1 MQVNRKAALIN
12 FIISLAPVAILAV
25 IFGVFFDYYYELND
39 DVLMKDILSGMYD
52 GVPNGH
58 NIQMLWPLSAFV
70 ALLYRL
76 CNCGCWY
83 GLMLLLF
90 QYGSLIIINY
100 NLTKRIDSIV
110 KKIMT
115 AVSVT
120 ILLASHMIFHMTI
133 IQYTVTVSM
142 MAGAAISILATTDE
156 GKSPRE
162 FLKSNIPTI
171 VILVL
176 GFMLRSE
183 MMLLMMP
190 FVCAAAVFKW
200 SFNKKLFDKTTVLGY
215 LCTFFV
221 IAGFFMIS
229 LSADKLA
236 YSSEEWSKFVD
247 LFDARTELYDYQVPP
262 AYEGNE
268 KFYDELGFTQE
279 EAVLFENYNYGI
291 DTKVDNDIM
300 WQVAD
305 YAGSINEN
313 SRSTTAKLSEKLKI
327 YVYEF
332 THIWNTPGSDY
343 PWNIVAIGLYI
354 LCTIIIVLNKD
365 YFGIWRLIALFAGRS
380 AIWLY
385 MLMGERTP
393 KRITDSLYFVETV
406 TLIFLFMMCLE
417 STKTKESTTEN
428 NKVPVKI
435 AKQKAGIMIFS
446 ELAALI
452 LGIVY
457 LCQAVPNL
465 KYEQALKEEANG
477 PYLEFYEY
485 ARNNPDNF
493 YLMDTYSSVA
503 YSEKMFDKAA
513 TVDKSNSNTL
523 GGWAALSPIENDK
536 LVTHGIS
543 NMSEGLLQNDVYFV
557 KKADIDDI
565 WLGDFYAAMGK
576 NVDIK
581 LEDTVS
587 SFEIYSVTIK

>member
-1 MQVNRKAALIN
+1 MKQNKKEALLN
-12 FIISLAPVAILAV
+12 LIIALAPVVIIAV
-25 IFGVFFDYYYELND
+25 VLGVFFDYYYELND

-52 GVPNGH
+52 GIPNGH
-58 NIQMLWPLSAFV
+58 NIQMLWPLGAFI

-120 ILLASHMIFHMTI
+120 ILLASYMIFHMTI

-221 IAGFFMIS
+221 IAGFFMIA

-247 LFDARTELYDYQVPP
+247 LFDARTELYDYQIPP

-291 DTKVDNDIM
+291 DSKVNNDVM

-305 YAGSINEN
+305 YAGSINKS

-343 PWNIVAIGLYI
+343 PWNIAVIGLYI
-354 LCTIIIVLNKD
+354 LCAIIIILNKD

-393 KRITDSLYFVETV
+393 KRITDSLYFVEIV

-503 YSEKMFDKAA
+503 YSEKMFDMTA

-523 GGWAALSPIENDK
+523 GGWAALSPIEDSK
-536 LVTHGIS
+536 LAAYGIK
-543 NMSEGLLQNDVYFV
+543 NMADGLLQDNVYFV
-557 KKADIDDI
+557 KKQDIDSS
-565 WLGDFYAAMGK
+565 WLPEFYKAMGTS
-576 NVDIK
+576 VELIK
-581 LEDTVS
+581 EDTVS